1 MDRKQRSLMIVGIV
15 LLVLLLAGFASSVSG
30 AGDPDK
36 GAGGGG
42 TQSGEYHNGLLGEY
56 YDSAEISNES
66 ALRAMRIDERISWSF
81 GYESPLADLMPA
93 FRMTP
98 VNYSIRWSGY
108 IQPDRTGLYVF
119 KTLSDDGVRMTIDLG
134 EGHETIIDSWG
145 LLSLDYSSS
154 EAMSLEEGRL
164 YPFVLE
170 FQQGP
175 LYAAVHLFWEFE
187 GVSLGIVP
195 DTAFYV
201 DQMIYN
207 LCHEPLYLDFE
218 FSGIGFRNWFYNA
231 DNEFDCEEV
240 GNIDYDWGS
249 GAPGDITTDV
259 FVGIMR
265 GYILPRYTE
274 TLTLYFT
281 VDDALQVWVNDKAV
295 INEMDWH
302 NQETFTYDIDA
313 EAYNL
318 IRIDILYMD
327 YGLGASIRMGWK
339 SSALGIES
347 GIIPKEYMCP
357 LY

>member
-1 MDRKQRSLMIVGIV
+1 MIVGIV
-15 LLVLLLAGFASSVSG
+15 LLTLLLAGFASSVSG

-201 DQMIYN
+201 DQLIYN
-207 LCHEPLYLDFE
+207 SFSEPQYLNYD
-218 FSGIGFRNWFYNA
+218 FSGIGFRNKFYNA

-259 FVGIMR
+259 FVGLCGVHPTQVHRNAHIVLYRRRCAFRCGLMIKQSLTKWIGTIR
-265 GYILPRYTE
+265 KHLRTTSMLRST
-274 TLTLYFT
+274 TLLESISSIWTNRAF
-281 VDDALQVWVNDKAV
+281 DSN
-295 INEMDWH
+295 
-302 NQETFTYDIDA
+302 
-313 EAYNL
+313 
-318 IRIDILYMD
+318 
-327 YGLGASIRMGWK
+327 GLK
-339 SSALGIES
+339 SSASE
-347 GIIPKEYMCP
+347 
-357 LY
+357 